1 MPNANKGTLLRQTHN
16 IILHILYK
24 QLSDNYVY
32 YVLYIQKYNKNH
44 TVTLLGKE
52 DMWLALQ

>member
-1 MPNANKGTLLRQTHN
+1 MSNANKGTLLRQTHN
-16 IILHILYK
+16 IILRILYK
-24 QLSDNYVY
+24 QPSGNYV
-32 YVLYIQKYNKNH
+32 YVLYIQKYNKSH